1 MTILGSLLFILGL
14 VLVLYSIVVA
24 LFGPSIEPGTPPW
37 KALPG
42 PFWPAPFW
50 VGAYIAAVSI
60 LQLVLG

>member
-37 KALPG
+37 KAVPG
-42 PFWPAPFW
+42 PFWT
-50 VGAYIAAVSI
+50 GATLAAVSV